1 MKPLSMN
8 KHIIYTN
15 QFYLIYSLNS
25 LSAGNSSLNI
35 CGLTVSNFFAFLT
48 LLLQVKN
55 PSATKTKVL
64 SILLDANKHKFQIQI
79 KTKIFI

>member
-1 MKPLSMN
+1 MKPLSI
-8 KHIIYTN
+8 HTN
-15 QFYLIYSLNS
+15 QFDFIYSLNS
-25 LSAGNSSLNI
+25 FSAGNSSLNI
-35 CGLTVSNFFAFLT
+35 CGNTQCTIFYFFLLFLT